1 MQNKLMRF
9 YRVPLLLLDFLFTE
23 VPVLAQNSP
32 KIDEQP
38 SSPWTTSNWFWLGGA
53 VLVTFAFA
61 RLTRPKN
68 QKSKT
73 SSEGK
78 LTHLISGRVKKLTG
92 HKKSHHL

>member
-23 VPVLAQNSP
+23 LPVLAQNSP

-53 VLVTFAFA
+53 VLVTFTFA
-61 RLTRPKN
+61 RLTRPKKQN
-68 QKSKT
+68 AKPSTGAKT
-73 SSEGK
+73 A
-78 LTHLISGRVKKLTG
+78 HFPGRVKKMTG
-92 HKKSHHL
+92 HKKSHQL